1 VLSIKGGLTMR
12 VFGPHPRY
20 AERELEYAGLFPP
33 SSPQQVFSG
42 AEFLGI
48 IGRAED
54 YQRVSGDGTTV
65 LTPENAEQSLE
76 STPPADL
83 GKESQTQQQ

>member
-1 VLSIKGGLTMR
+1 MGAL
-12 VFGPHPRY
+12 
-20 AERELEYAGLFPP
+20 
-33 SSPQQVFSG
+33 FSG

-54 YQRVSGDGTTV
+54 YQRVSVDGTTV

-83 GKESQTQQQ
+83 GKEEAPATQQ